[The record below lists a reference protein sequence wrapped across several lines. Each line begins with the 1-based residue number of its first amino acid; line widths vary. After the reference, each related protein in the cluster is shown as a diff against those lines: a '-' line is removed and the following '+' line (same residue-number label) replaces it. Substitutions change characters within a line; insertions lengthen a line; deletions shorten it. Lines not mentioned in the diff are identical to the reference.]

1 MWSSICLRVDR
12 IEASRVND
20 LSPFGPTVMTGQ
32 GVGTTVEEFENGV
45 ADGSIVGHI
54 GFPES
59 IELIAKAL
67 GWKIDEIEETR
78 EPIVT
83 SVERSTPH
91 VKVPPGDVAGCRHMG
106 KGYIERRAQD
116 RAHPPAADPSRARG
130 TRTPATTSRS
140 SATPT

>member
-1 MWSSICLRVDR
+1 MV
-12 IEASRVND
+12 
-20 LSPFGPTVMTGQ
+20 GQ
-32 GVGTTVEEFENGV
+32 GVGTTVEQFEKGV

-67 GWKIDEIEETR
+67 GWKIDEIVETR

-83 SVERSTPH
+83 EVERSTPH
-91 VKVPPGDVAGCRHMG
+91 VHVAAG
-106 KGYIERRAQD
+106 E
-116 RAHPPAADPSRARG
+116 SRAASRSARATSTASSRSTSS
-130 TRTPATTSRS
+130 TRSRSTPRWPTRAPATTSRS